1 MFSTVFQ
8 LTYNH
13 AKMSPDQEKDEASK
27 SDPRGYKVSN
37 PKKGKFV
44 FTLNKELPASAICYA
59 SAVCEPGDKD
69 ESEGAQRI
77 ISVTDLST
85 KGFTIWN
92 VSINGGGK
100 GWKPTNDGSF
110 FVTVSTAQDF

>member
-1 MFSTVFQ
+1 MFPTVFQ

-13 AKMSPDQEKDEASK
+13 AKMSPDQEQDEASK
-27 SDPRGYKVSN
+27 SDPRGYKVTN

-44 FTLNKELPASAICYA
+44 ITLNTELPASAICFA
-59 SAVCEPGDKD
+59 SAVCVPGDK
-69 ESEGAQRI
+69 SEEKGAQRI

-92 VSINGGGK
+92 VYIKGGGK
-100 GWKPTNDGSF
+100 GWEPTNDGAF
-110 FVTVSTAQDF
+110 FVTVSNAQDF